1 MFSNI
6 EKLQKKPDYIKRR
19 IALLTALVLFLIIIS
34 TWFLVSDIKPTKK
47 KSINPTENISSPF
60 ENFKN
65 IFINIKDDAKTK
77 FDSIKEQY
85 SFDEPNIFK

>member
-19 IALLTALVLFLIIIS
+19 ITFFTTLALFFAIVLL
-34 TWFLVSDIKPTKK
+34 WFFMGDIKPPEK
-47 KSINPTENISSPF
+47 KSINPTESILSPF

-65 IFINIKDDAKTK
+65 VFIGIKDDAAVKLDFIK
-77 FDSIKEQY
+77 KQYPFDIGVSE
-85 SFDEPNIFK
+85 